1 MENQLHH
8 QEDAALVQDYITG
21 NEKALE
27 MLILRHKLKIYNFIY
42 SKVFDRY
49 TAEDIFQETFIKVI
63 KTLKRGVYNE
73 EGKFLPWVMRIAHNL
88 VIDFFRKNNRIPTF
102 DNSDEF
108 DIFQLIGDGN
118 PTAEKAMIE
127 QQVVEDLQNLIV
139 QLPDDQK
146 DVLTMRLYKDMSFK
160 EIAQSTGVSIN
171 TALGRMRYA
180 IINLRKLIEENQI
193 ILSVY
198 LIIHLYRKFSI

>member
-1 MENQLHH
+1 MDKQL
-8 QEDAALVQDYITG
+8 QKSDDASLVSDYIKG
-21 NEKALE
+21 NERALE
-27 MLILRHKLKIYNFIY
+27 VLILRHKLKIYNFIY
-42 SKVFDRY
+42 SKVFDRD

-102 DNSDEF
+102 DNNEEY
-108 DIFQLIGDGN
+108 DIFQLIGDGS
-118 PTAEKAMIE
+118 PTAERSMIDE
-127 QQVVEDLQNLIV
+127 QVVEDLQKLIV
-139 QLPDDQK
+139 ELPDDQK

-160 EIAQSTGVSIN
+160 EIAESTGVSIN

-180 IINLRKLIEENQI
+180 IINLRKMIDEHQI
-193 ILSVY
+193 ILSA
-198 LIIHLYRKFSI
+198 

>member
-1 MENQLHH
+1 MEKQLQL
-8 QEDAALVQDYITG
+8 QEDASLVQDYING
-21 NEKALE
+21 NERALE
-27 MLILRHKLKIYNFIY
+27 MLIKRHKLKIYNFIY
-42 SKVFDRY
+42 SKVFDRD

-88 VIDFFRKNNRIPTF
+88 VIDYFRKNNRIPTF

-127 QQVVEDLQNLIV
+127 EQVVEDLQNLIV

-160 EIAQSTGVSIN
+160 EIAESTGVSIN

-193 ILSVY
+193 ILSA
-198 LIIHLYRKFSI
+198 

>member
-1 MENQLHH
+1 MDNQFQHLD
-8 QEDAALVQDYITG
+8 DAILVSDYINGNERALEALV
-21 NEKALE
+21 
-27 MLILRHKLKIYNFIY
+27 LRHKMKIYNFIY
-42 SKVFDRY
+42 SKVFDRD

-102 DNSDEF
+102 DNNDDY
-108 DIFQLIGDGN
+108 DIFQLISDGN
-118 PTAEKAMIE
+118 PTAERSMIDE
-127 QQVVEDLQNLIV
+127 QVVEDLQKLIV
-139 QLPDDQK
+139 ELPQDQK

-160 EIAQSTGVSIN
+160 EIAESTGVSIN

-180 IINLRKLIEENQI
+180 IINLRKLVDEHQI
-193 ILSVY
+193 ILSA
-198 LIIHLYRKFSI
+198 

>member
-1 MENQLHH
+1 MYMDKQL
-8 QEDAALVQDYITG
+8 QQLDDAVLVSDYIKG
-21 NEKALE
+21 NERALE
-27 MLILRHKLKIYNFIY
+27 VLVLRHKLKIYNFIY
-42 SKVFDRY
+42 SKVFDRD

-102 DNSDEF
+102 DNNEEY
-108 DIFQLIGDGN
+108 DIFQLISDGS
-118 PTAEKAMIE
+118 PTAERSMIDE
-127 QQVVEDLQNLIV
+127 QVVEDLQKLIV
-139 QLPDDQK
+139 ELPDDQK

-160 EIAQSTGVSIN
+160 EIAESTGVSIN

-180 IINLRKLIEENQI
+180 IINLRKMIDEHQI
-193 ILSVY
+193 ILSA
-198 LIIHLYRKFSI
+198 

>member
-1 MENQLHH
+1 LYMENQL
-8 QEDAALVQDYITG
+8 QLQDDAALVQDYIKG
-21 NEKALE
+21 NERALE
-27 MLILRHKLKIYNFIY
+27 MLIIRHKLKIYNFIY
-42 SKVFDRY
+42 SKVFDRD

-102 DNSDEF
+102 DNSDDF

-127 QQVVEDLQNLIV
+127 EQVVEDLQNLIV
-139 QLPDDQK
+139 QLPADQK

-160 EIAQSTGVSIN
+160 EIAESTGVSIN

-180 IINLRKLIEENQI
+180 IINLRKLIDENQI
-193 ILSVY
+193 ILSA
-198 LIIHLYRKFSI
+198 